1 MRHDEPE
8 TAAHNRLPCRA
19 LHAVADRQR
28 PIGRSRQSVS
38 GFSRAKKVSQTDRR
52 RDPSC
57 VRMWRCPWNPGIP
70 PPRCDQ
76 SAQLPEVSERH
87 RSSPAGPAATLKGA
101 QLEFIDNQVENTFFQ
116 GETAVED
123 SLFAIRVTP
132 KAGGASSVF
141 KGRSMVVYVRYA
153 LSPTGWASIREVVQA
168 AS

>member
-1 MRHDEPE
+1 MNRRQLLT
-8 TAAHNRLPCRA
+8 TACRA
-19 LHAVADRQR
+19 APCMLLPTGSGQPTAPANPYVGSPEQR
-28 PIGRSRQSVS
+28 ESL
-38 GFSRAKKVSQTDRR
+38 KQTSDAIRTAFAR
-52 RDPSC
+52 GD
-57 VRMWRCPWNPGIP
+57 VPGILAYHHP
-70 PPRCDQ
+70 DVVKALSFQKYLNGIEALRLD
-76 SAQLPEVSERH
+76 LT
-87 RSSPAGPAATLKGA
+87 ATLKGA